1 MAGDD
6 VERVIFFH
14 IKSSYYAVQKPTL
27 NLSRGERNRKMME
40 KSMNFDPNLL
50 FERRGSL
57 GIVTLSRPEALNAL
71 TLGMIQGIRRILK
84 DCRGDDTVQAIL
96 FKGAGDRAFCSGGDV
111 KAVYQAG
118 IGVSDPDE
126 KIALARVYFAE
137 EYRMNRELF
146 HYPKTLAAYM
156 DGITMGGGFGVAG
169 PCRYR
174 IATPKTLFAM
184 PEVGIGF
191 FPDVGSMHA
200 LTRCPGRIGHY
211 LALTG
216 NKISGEDMIASSLA
230 THFNAQ
236 ESFDEI
242 INDFNNFIERPH
254 LKHESKNETLRN
266 VYKIIDY
273 AFSSNKVEGII
284 DILDRTDH
292 PFAKETVSIIRSR
305 CPTSIK
311 LTHAYYNKMT
321 GQDFDTVTAM
331 DYRLAMHCML
341 GHEFYEGIRAA
352 LIDKDRNPKWNPARI
367 EDVSDDVIA
376 NYFYWDKINLSKP
389 ISDL

>member
-1 MAGDD
+1 
-6 VERVIFFH
+6 
-14 IKSSYYAVQKPTL
+14 
-27 NLSRGERNRKMME
+27 MME
-40 KSMNFDPNLL
+40 KSMNLDPNLL
-50 FERRGSL
+50 FERRGFL
-57 GIVTLSRPEALNAL
+57 GIVTLNRPEALNAL

-84 DCRGDDTVQAIL
+84 ECRDDDAIQAIL

-126 KIALARVYFAE
+126 KIALARVYFAD

-146 HYPKTLAAYM
+146 HYPKILAAYM

-174 IATPKTLFAM
+174 IATPRTIFAM

-216 NKISGEDMIASSLA
+216 NKISGEDMFASGLA
-230 THFNAQ
+230 THFAAQ
-236 ESFDEI
+236 EFFDDI
-242 INDFNNFIERPH
+242 VNNFNIFIE
-254 LKHESKNETLRN
+254 KHHSKYEKKNETLRD
-266 VYKIIDY
+266 VHEIINY
-273 AFSSNKVEGII
+273 AFSFSKIEN
-284 DILDRTDH
+284 ILDVLDKMNH
-292 PFAKETVSIIRSR
+292 PFAKETAAVMRGR
-305 CPTSIK
+305 CPTSVK
-311 LTHAYYNKMT
+311 LAHAYYDKMA

-352 LIDKDRNPKWNPARI
+352 LIDKDRSPKWNPARI

-376 NYFYWDKINLSKP
+376 NYFHWDKISLSKP